1 MRRYRWII
9 PVLASFLFLG
19 FLATSAPELYSQQP
33 LDNAAVIKM
42 VKAGL
47 PEDLIVSAINSQPGT
62 YNIGADG
69 LIALKKAGASDKVL
83 GAIVLKTSGA
93 SAAPVPGSQTANGPA
108 APPVAA
114 GPPEGITEVG
124 IYYKNAAGAWTE
136 LLPEVV
142 NFKSKSVL
150 KSVSTAGI
158 VRPNLNGHVLGSR
171 AKLAL
176 TFPVIL
182 AVSMPEGTSIT
193 EYQLLRLHTDGDA
206 REFRSVTGGAF
217 HSNNGD
223 ARDNVEFQSEK
234 IAPHIYQI
242 TLAPSFGRGE
252 YGLLPPGSISSSK
265 AGSTGKLYTMSVTE

>member
-1 MRRYRWII
+1 MRRRL
-9 PVLASFLFLG
+9 LAVTA
-19 FLATSAPELYSQQP
+19 FLAIFLAFFSASATLMAQQP
-33 LDNAAVIKM
+33 LDNVAIVKM
-42 VKAGL
+42 IKAGL
-47 PEDLIVSAINSQPGT
+47 SEDLIVSTINSQPGT

-69 LIALKKAGASDKVL
+69 LIALKKAGATDKVL
-83 GAIVLKTSGA
+83 GAVVLKASGA

-108 APPVAA
+108 APPVAP
-114 GPPEGITEVG
+114 GPPEGVTEVG

-142 NFKSKSVL
+142 NFKSKSML
-150 KSVSTAGI
+150 KSVSTVGI
-158 VRPNLNGHVLGSR
+158 VRPNLNGHVQGSR

-176 TFPVIL
+176 NFPVTL
-182 AVSMPEGTSIT
+182 AIYMPEGTSIT

-206 REFRSVTGGAF
+206 REFRSVTGSAF

-252 YGLLPPGSISSSK
+252 YGLLPPGSVSSSK